1 MTTHEWKVNHFQCT
15 MDWWRPLN
23 VKTITSHCDCQNPY
37 ISRKATRQLNI
48 IFQNFGCKIQFYIE
62 EHGLG
67 NSWVDTS
74 HGHDVCQGEVEFIP

>member
-1 MTTHEWKVNHFQCT
+1 

-23 VKTITSHCDCQNPY
+23 VKTIISHCDCQNPY

-67 NSWVDTS
+67 NS
-74 HGHDVCQGEVEFIP
+74 